1 MKKAFSKHLIAIF
14 ISVALCL
21 AIIVA
26 FTIILSNINK
36 KTAKVL
42 DLKEKLVSYQIN
54 KKAFN
59 EEAQKIKNLE
69 SRINNLEKNIIKEES
84 VPELLSSLES
94 LAGQNNIS
102 FEITSVQNISSE
114 TGNKLV
120 LETKSVAP
128 YKDIMK
134 FLELLRKQSFLT
146 NIKTVYLFS
155 EQASSVE
162 SQDPRLPA
170 VNKKTAI
177 IPKEPRWQGVVTIEI
192 LSVE

>member
-1 MKKAFSKHLIAIF
+1 MKKAFTKHLIAIF

-21 AIIVA
+21 AIIVV
-26 FTIILSNINK
+26 FTLTLSSINK
-36 KTAKVL
+36 KTTKVL
-42 DLKEKLVSYQIN
+42 ELKEKLVSYQIN

-59 EEAQKIKNLE
+59 EEAQKINNLE
-69 SRINNLEKNIIKEES
+69 SRINTLEKNIIKEES

-102 FEITSVQNISSE
+102 FEITSVQNINSE

-146 NIKTVYLFS
+146 NIKNIYMFS
-155 EQASSVE
+155 EQTSSVE
-162 SQDPRLPA
+162 AQDPRLPA
-170 VNKKTAI
+170 ISKKTVQPPI
-177 IPKEPRWQGVVTIEI
+177 EPRWQGVVTIEI